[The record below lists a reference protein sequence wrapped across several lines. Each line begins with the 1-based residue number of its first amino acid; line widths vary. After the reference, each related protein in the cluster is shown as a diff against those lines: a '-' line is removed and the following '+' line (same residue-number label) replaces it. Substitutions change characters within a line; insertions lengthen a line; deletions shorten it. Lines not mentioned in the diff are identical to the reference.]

1 MSHAEHSPDKQDKYV
16 NEVIFCQKNAENNFL
31 HTKDYAGAKLGMW
44 LFLFTEILLFGGL
57 FLLYAVYL
65 KRYPHEFAE
74 GGKQLNW
81 FMGAANT
88 VILLTSSLFAAMAV
102 TAIQR
107 DERNRA
113 MGLIGGTILCAAG
126 FMVIKYFE
134 WSAKI
139 GHGIYP
145 GSGHLKAGPPGES
158 VFFSLYYL
166 TTGIH
171 GLHVLI
177 GAALLGWI
185 ALKVRSGAVTAGDFI
200 LLENGALYWHLVDLI
215 WIFIFPLYYLVL

>member
-1 MSHAEHSPDKQDKYV
+1 MSHPE
-16 NEVIFCQKNAENNFL
+16 QKD
-31 HTKDYAGAKLGMW
+31 HAGAKLGMW
-44 LFLFTEILLFGGL
+44 LFLFTELLLFGGM

-65 KRYPHEFAE
+65 KRYPQEFAL

-81 FMGAANT
+81 ILGGANT
-88 VILLTSSLFAAMAV
+88 LILLTSSLFAAMSV
-102 TAIQR
+102 TAVQR
-107 DERNRA
+107 DELRRCV
-113 MGLIGGTILCAAG
+113 MLIIGTILCAGG
-126 FMVIKYFE
+126 FMVIKYVE

-145 GSGHLKAGPPGES
+145 GSPHLQEGLPGES
-158 VFFSLYYL
+158 VFFSLYYM

-177 GAALLGWI
+177 GATLLGWV
-185 ALKVRSGAVTAGDFI
+185 AVKVKSGSVHAGDYV

-215 WIFIFPLYYLVL
+215 WIFIFPLYYLIL

>member
-1 MSHAEHSPDKQDKYV
+1 MSHTEH
-16 NEVIFCQKNAENNFL
+16 
-31 HTKDYAGAKLGMW
+31 KDYAGAKLGMW
-44 LFLFTEILLFGGL
+44 LFLFTELLLFGGM

-65 KRYPHEFAE
+65 KRYPQEFAA

-81 FMGAANT
+81 VMGGANT
-88 VILLTSSLFAAMAV
+88 VILLTSSLFAAMSV

-107 DERNRA
+107 DERKR
-113 MGLIGGTILCAAG
+113 GVWLIGGTILCATG

-145 GSGHLKAGPPGES
+145 GSDHLKAGAPGES
-158 VFFSLYYL
+158 IFFSLYYM

-177 GAALLGWI
+177 GGVLLGWI
-185 ALKVRSGAVTAGDFI
+185 ATRVKAGAVHANDFV

>member
-1 MSHAEHSPDKQDKYV
+1 MTVH
-16 NEVIFCQKNAENNFL
+16 
-31 HTKDYAGAKLGMW
+31 KDYNGSKLGMW
-44 LFLFTEILLFGGL
+44 LFLFTELLLFGGL

-65 KRYPHEFAE
+65 KRYPQEFAA

-81 FMGAANT
+81 VLGSANT

-102 TAIQR
+102 SAVQR
-107 DERNRA
+107 NEIRRTVC
-113 MGLIGGTILCAAG
+113 LICGTILCAAG
-126 FMVIKYFE
+126 FMGIKYIE

-139 GHGIYP
+139 SHGIYP
-145 GSGHLKAGPPGES
+145 GSEHLKAGPAGES
-158 VFFSLYYL
+158 VFFSLYYIS
-166 TTGIH
+166 TGIH

-177 GAALLGWI
+177 GAALLTWI
-185 ALKVRSGAVTAGDFI
+185 TCKLQSGAVNADDYI

>member
-1 MSHAEHSPDKQDKYV
+1 MTTH
-16 NEVIFCQKNAENNFL
+16 L
-31 HTKDYAGAKLGMW
+31 HKDDLGAKLGMW
-44 LFLFTEILLFGGL
+44 LFLFTELLLFGGL

-65 KRYPHEFAE
+65 KRYPHEFAA
-74 GGKQLNW
+74 GGSQLDW
-81 FMGAANT
+81 VMGTANT

-102 TAIQR
+102 SAMQR
-107 DERNRA
+107 GEPRRTLW
-113 MGLIGGTILCAAG
+113 LIGGTILCAAG
-126 FMVIKYFE
+126 FMVIKYIE

-145 GSGHLKAGPPGES
+145 GSEHLKAGAPGES
-158 VFFSLYYL
+158 VFFSLYYIS
-166 TTGIH
+166 TGIH

-177 GAALLGWI
+177 GGALLAWI
-185 ALKVRSGAVTAGDFI
+185 ALKVRSGEVNAGNYI

>member
-1 MSHAEHSPDKQDKYV
+1 MTHQAH
-16 NEVIFCQKNAENNFL
+16 
-31 HTKDYAGAKLGMW
+31 KDYLGAKLGMW
-44 LFLFTEILLFGGL
+44 LFLFTELLLFGGI

-65 KRYPHEFAE
+65 KRYPHEFAA

-81 FMGAANT
+81 VLGTANT
-88 VILLTSSLFAAMAV
+88 AILLTSSLCAAMAV
-102 TAIQR
+102 TAVQR
-107 DERNRA
+107 GELRRTV
-113 MGLIGGTILCAAG
+113 GLIFGTILCAAG

-134 WSAKI
+134 WSIKI

-145 GSGHLKAGPPGES
+145 GSEHLKAGTPGES
-158 VFFSLYYL
+158 VFFSLYFM

-177 GAALLGWI
+177 GGALLAWI
-185 ALKVRSGAVTAGDFI
+185 ALKVRAGAVNAENNI

-215 WIFIFPLYYLVL
+215 WIFIFPLYYLIL